1 MPSRCG
7 TSSCASSRR
16 TGEAKKTLMDISR
29 ILFRNLGPKLSA
41 LVIAAVTWF
50 ALSGERRERISERSY
65 RIPLSIVN
73 VPRGTM
79 IVSPLPDAVDVRVR
93 GPFTPLRQLEPGK
106 LEAVVDLADSTP
118 GEKRYTI
125 EPADI
130 NVPREVEVIAI
141 SPGEIRLVL
150 DGVAEKT
157 LRIVPELNGNPAPGW
172 LVEGSIAEPRNAR
185 VLGPARTV
193 ARMTQIRTDPIS
205 VEGRD
210 ASFSV
215 STTVF
220 PQAAGVRVRQGQIVT
235 VRVRIRPAPTPL
247 PTARPRRK

>member
-1 MPSRCG
+1 
-7 TSSCASSRR
+7 
-16 TGEAKKTLMDISR
+16 MDVSR
-29 ILFRNLGPKLSA
+29 ILFRNLGTKLLA

-73 VPRGTM
+73 VPPGTM

-106 LEAVVDLADSTP
+106 LEAVVDLADAAP
-118 GEKRYTI
+118 GEKRYPL

-130 NVPREVEVIAI
+130 NVPAQVEVIAI

-150 DGVAEKT
+150 DGVEERT
-157 LRIVPELNGNPAPGW
+157 LPVLPELSGQPAPGTQ
-172 LVEGSIAEPRNAR
+172 VEGVAAEPRNIR
-185 VLGPARTV
+185 IVGPARTV
-193 ARMTQIRTDPIS
+193 ARMTQIRTEPIS

-210 ASFSV
+210 SSFSV
-215 STTVF
+215 STTVA
-220 PQAAGVRVRQGQIVT
+220 PQAPGVRVRQGQIVT
-235 VRVRIRPAPTPL
+235 VRVRLRPAPTPV
-247 PTARPRRK
+247 PTVRARRK